1 MTLEQ
6 EVTPLTE
13 VELPYHQDLP
23 FPFFP
28 ALSSSS
34 LCDYSSKCPCT
45 ISMYSFVKVIIF
57 SSFLNVDYL
66 FVN

>member
-1 MTLEQ
+1 MKFQMEALEQ
-6 EVTPLTE
+6 EIMPLIE

-28 ALSSSS
+28 TLSSSS
-34 LCDYSSKCPCT
+34 FCAYSSKCPCT

-57 SSFLNVDYL
+57 SSS
-66 FVN
+66 